1 MNKKIIQLS
10 LFFLL
15 VLISIIFYKSYFQ
28 NISEK
33 KIEKKVEKEILI
45 ENQNNLI
52 KNLRYN
58 VNFDNNTQYF
68 ITAELSELLYQE
80 TSEFVKMQ
88 KVIAKFI
95 NEENIPLVIES
106 DNAIYNNTNYNTKFS
121 NNVKITYLGNLITA
135 ENLDLNFSKNIIT
148 IQNNVVY
155 EGVQG
160 LLKADNIKIN
170 LITKKIEIFMND
182 SKNKVKINSN

>member
-28 NISEK
+28 NISKEK
-33 KIEKKVEKEILI
+33 KEKKEEKEILI

-68 ITAELSELLYQE
+68 ITAELSEIFDQE
-80 TSEFVKMQ
+80 GSEFVKMQ
-88 KVIAKFI
+88 IVIAKFI
-95 NEENIPLVIES
+95 DEKNIPLVIES
-106 DNAIYNNTNYNTKFS
+106 NKAIYNNTNYNTKFS
-121 NNVKITYLGNLITA
+121 NNVVVTYLGNVITSDNLELNFA
-135 ENLDLNFSKNIIT
+135 ENIVT

-155 EGVQG
+155 EGIQG
-160 LLKADNIKIN
+160 LVKSDNVMIN
-170 LITKKIEIFMND
+170 LITKEIKIFMND
-182 SKNKVKINSN
+182 SKNKVKVKSK

>member
-1 MNKKIIQLS
+1 
-10 LFFLL
+10 
-15 VLISIIFYKSYFQ
+15 
-28 NISEK
+28 
-33 KIEKKVEKEILI
+33 
-45 ENQNNLI
+45 
-52 KNLRYN
+52 
-58 VNFDNNTQYF
+58 
-68 ITAELSELLYQE
+68 
-80 TSEFVKMQ
+80 MQ

>member
-68 ITAELSELLYQE
+68 ITAELSELFYQE

>member
-1 MNKKIIQLS
+1 VNKKIIQLS

-68 ITAELSELLYQE
+68 ITAELSELFYQE

>member
-68 ITAELSELLYQE
+68 ITAELSELFYQE

-106 DNAIYNNTNYNTKFS
+106 DNAIYNNSNYNTKFS

>member
-28 NISEK
+28 NISKE
-33 KIEKKVEKEILI
+33 KIEKKEEKEILI

-68 ITAELSELLYQE
+68 ITAEFSEIFYQE

-88 KVIAKFI
+88 NVIAKFVD
-95 NEENIPLVIES
+95 EENIPLVIES

-135 ENLDLNFSKNIIT
+135 ENLDLNFAENIIT

-182 SKNKVKINSN
+182 SKNKIKINSK

>member
-68 ITAELSELLYQE
+68 ITAELSELFYQE

-148 IQNNVVY
+148 I
-155 EGVQG
+155 
-160 LLKADNIKIN
+160 
-170 LITKKIEIFMND
+170 
-182 SKNKVKINSN
+182 